1 MSTNNDKIKQ
11 QEEFL
16 KEKVDFIIKMIDE
29 FTEQQM
35 LLIEDTKKN
44 IQNIVEESKHKY
56 KELKNVK
63 DIFNYFVE
71 LEEKVNKET
80 INSIEKIETNWY
92 RLTNDLNK
100 LKNNLKE
107 NLELEVKKINRIDY
121 GDGNFK
127 AIKTFVVQKYKNF
140 MKSRDKIYIDLTNKI
155 KILST
160 QLNKDSLNNVEF
172 QKTLDKITDEIQTLN
187 YKPQHEV
194 EQKLRQEDLE
204 FSKSYKEIKNPT
216 SQFYKECNNLN
227 YINKTILLNDFLGD
241 INYENFDKLNNGISK
256 DVEKY
261 FDNLANSLTENKE
274 SLVSTITSIKK
285 PTIEN
290 MKKICFDSNENINLN
305 EYHLQRL
312 STITYISYQSSA
324 LFNKP
329 VSFINLENKYTE
341 VALNFN
347 NKV

>member
-1 MSTNNDKIKQ
+1 
-11 QEEFL
+11 
-16 KEKVDFIIKMIDE
+16 
-29 FTEQQM
+29 
-35 LLIEDTKKN
+35 
-44 IQNIVEESKHKY
+44 
-56 KELKNVK
+56 
-63 DIFNYFVE
+63 
-71 LEEKVNKET
+71 
-80 INSIEKIETNWY
+80 
-92 RLTNDLNK
+92 
-100 LKNNLKE
+100 
-107 NLELEVKKINRIDY
+107 
-121 GDGNFK
+121 
-127 AIKTFVVQKYKNF
+127 
-140 MKSRDKIYIDLTNKI
+140 MKTNKI

-274 SLVSTITSIKK
+274 SLVSTITSI
-285 PTIEN
+285 
-290 MKKICFDSNENINLN
+290 
-305 EYHLQRL
+305 
-312 STITYISYQSSA
+312 
-324 LFNKP
+324 
-329 VSFINLENKYTE
+329 
-341 VALNFN
+341 
-347 NKV
+347 